1 MSYGK
6 TSDWE
11 VVKATFAEFFMMPM
25 FLIRAYNI
33 ILFSAG
39 SDDEESDD
47 SEDDT
52 SSFKSAASDATVK
65 LPSAEGDSSSG
76 SSDSESEPEGLREDP
91 ELPHGSATEA
101 KDTTAPKVSR
111 ISFLVFPILC
121 NRSTI
126 HHHMSVSFRIH
137 SIKPYC
143 IKECHNWNNTFSK
156 TITNNNYSKW
166 IVDRK
171 RRQQL

>member
-39 SDDEESDD
+39 SDDDEESDD

-52 SSFKSAASDATVK
+52 SSFRSASSTCTVK
-65 LPSAEGDSSSG
+65 ASPARSKRSSG
-76 SSDSESEPEGLREDP
+76 SSESESEPEGLREDP

-111 ISFLVFPILC
+111 ISFLIFPILC

-137 SIKPYC
+137 SINHIVLK
-143 IKECHNWNNTFSK
+143 NA
-156 TITNNNYSKW
+156 TIGIT
-166 IVDRK
+166 RFL
-171 RRQQL
+171 RP

>member
-1 MSYGK
+1 
-6 TSDWE
+6 
-11 VVKATFAEFFMMPM
+11 MPM

-33 ILFSAG
+33 RLFSAG

-47 SEDDT
+47 DD
-52 SSFKSAASDATVK
+52 D
-65 LPSAEGDSSSG
+65 DSSSFRSASSTVTVKASPARSKHSSD

-111 ISFLVFPILC
+111 ISFLIFPILC

-137 SIKPYC
+137 SIKLYC

-156 TITNNNYSKW
+156 TITNNNYSK
-166 IVDRK
+166 
-171 RRQQL
+171 